1 MKGNLHRRL
10 SSLDFGNARDRG
22 IPSGFKRRYK
32 RESDKR
38 ARVSTALR
46 NRGSDIPSNW
56 EESPAVS
63 VPTHNWAGSHNGRPV
78 YAWVG

>member
-1 MKGNLHRRL
+1 MHRRL

-38 ARVSTALR
+38 ARVSAALR
-46 NRGSDIPSNW
+46 DLPSEWEPRPVYNW
-56 EESPAVS
+56 V
-63 VPTHNWAGSHNGRPV
+63 GSHNGRPV

>member
-1 MKGNLHRRL
+1 VKGNYHRRL
-10 SSLDFGNARDRG
+10 SSLDFGNARSRDLM
-22 IPSGFKRRYK
+22 PGFKRRYK

-46 NRGSDIPSNW
+46 DVPSYW
-56 EESPAVS
+56 E
-63 VPTHNWAGSHNGRPV
+63 PTQPPVHNWAGSLNGKPV

>member
-10 SSLDFGNARDRG
+10 SSLDFGNARSRDLM
-22 IPSGFKRRYK
+22 PGFKRRYK

-38 ARVSTALR
+38 ARVATAVR
-46 NRGSDIPSNW
+46 DVPSYW
-56 EESPAVS
+56 E
-63 VPTHNWAGSHNGRPV
+63 PTPYPVEIMHNWVGSCNGQVV